1 MYIVKNIDNTSIL
14 TKPQMSPKTSKM
26 TVVSCSYSVTYLMG
40 NLLIVL
46 ALENRV
52 CWIACALR
60 LTHNKINAEKRV
72 RENRIYGVQ
81 KQKSYWGWVNSG
93 KLSCIT
99 FLSHTCKSYCCEL
112 FFSLCFEAFFKTS
125 SLQVTQMNS
134 LTDEEWG
141 MSGNAV
147 NVSYL

>member
-1 MYIVKNIDNTSIL
+1 
-14 TKPQMSPKTSKM
+14 
-26 TVVSCSYSVTYLMG
+26 MG
-40 NLLIVL
+40 DLLIVL

-99 FLSHTCKSYCCEL
+99 FLSHTCNSYCCEL

-134 LTDEEWG
+134 LTDEEWD

-147 NVSYL
+147 NVSYLWVLICHHFYVFLTVFSKSWKPYWLTVIYSY